1 MHVSHCI
8 VSVERLT
15 GQVVHY
21 GPPADYGYMFQLG
34 DDEARGDR
42 FTFINV
48 RRADLEAMA
57 FSITSFLQDEERAA
71 ADAEAEACVDDDT
84 MAEMSETARRMADL
98 HRDEATYMGADG
110 AGGNPDDR
118 PEDCAPSDNPSRPWT
133 AHEIGMAGVAEGE
146 DGVRAGAYIE
156 AMEAHNDRPEVG

>member
-21 GPPADYGYMFQLG
+21 GPPADYGYMLQLK
-34 DDEARGDR
+34 DDEARRDR
-42 FTFINV
+42 FTFVNV

-71 ADAEAEACVDDDT
+71 EDDEAEACVDDDT
-84 MAEMSETARRMADL
+84 LAEMSEAARSLADL
-98 HRDEATYMGADG
+98 NRDEAKYMGADG
-110 AGGNPDDR
+110 AGGSPDDR
-118 PEDCAPSDNPSRPWT
+118 PE
-133 AHEIGMAGVAEGE
+133 V
-146 DGVRAGAYIE
+146 
-156 AMEAHNDRPEVG
+156 